1 MGNKQTIPL
10 DKTGQIEKL
19 LVNPGGQSQ
28 YQELPEA
35 NRGDRRVSHRRRTFY
50 IKKAFQTK
58 FILKF
63 CAVLLLGGIITTV
76 LTLYSTRDTVTSNF
90 VNSRLSIDM
99 TSHAIMPSVIYTNI
113 VTTGI
118 TLLIAIL
125 VTLLVSH
132 KIAGPMFRF
141 EKDLE
146 RVAKGDL
153 KSKFHIRNGDQ
164 LADVVSSLNLMV
176 DNLNNSLGTIK
187 ADTDKMAELAEQEA
201 VSDELLDAIKQVQQD
216 INTHFVLK

>member
-1 MGNKQTIPL
+1 M